1 MSLDLIFFAALAVL
15 LGWKLYSVL
24 GRRTGNERQIDPFIR
39 PNQPNGPLS
48 GQPGQKTGPIDKTQP
63 RRIEDQSGRDAA
75 RAEARSGTLPRERR
89 QAEASLAQAPDS
101 AQAGVAAIRAADPAF
116 DFADFLGG
124 AKVAFEMILGA
135 FAAGDTGALKPLL
148 SPEVFQNF
156 GNSIAE
162 RQRLKQKLKTV
173 IAGITSVDILDADL
187 RSGEARI
194 TLKFT
199 SQQTNV
205 TEDAEGRIIDGQP
218 NEVSTIIDVWSFA
231 RLVASRDPNWLLVA
245 TESPN

>member
-1 MSLDLIFFAALAVL
+1 MSIDLIFFAALALL

-24 GRRTGNERQIDPFIR
+24 GRRTGNERQIDPFAR
-39 PNQPNGPLS
+39 PNQPNGPAG
-48 GQPGQKTGPIDKTQP
+48 GQAGQKSGPMDKGQP
-63 RRIEDQSGRDAA
+63 RRIEDQTG
-75 RAEARSGTLPRERR
+75 RAETRSGTLPRERR

-116 DFADFLGG
+116 DFADFLSG
-124 AKVAFEMILGA
+124 AKVAFEMILMA
-135 FAAGDTGALKPLL
+135 FAAGDTNALKPLL
-148 SPEVFQNF
+148 SPDVFQNF
-156 GNSIAE
+156 ASAIAE
-162 RQRLKQKLKTV
+162 RQRLKHKLKTV

-194 TLKFT
+194 TLKFV

-205 TEDAEGRIIDGQP
+205 TEDAEGRVIDGQP
-218 NEVSTIIDVWSFA
+218 NEVATIMDVWSFA
-231 RLVASRDPNWLLVA
+231 RLVASRDPNWSLVA

>member
-24 GRRTGNERQIDPFIR
+24 GRRTGNERQIDPFAR
-39 PNQPNGPLS
+39 PSQPNGPIS
-48 GQPGQKTGPIDKTQP
+48 GQPGQKSGPMDKAPP
-63 RRIEDQSGRDAA
+63 RRIEDQSTA

-89 QAEASLAQAPDS
+89 QAEASLAQAPDA

-116 DFADFLGG
+116 DFADFLSG
-124 AKVAFEMILGA
+124 AKVAFEMILMA
-135 FAAGDTGALKPLL
+135 FAAGDTNALKPLL

-156 GNSIAE
+156 ANAIAE

-218 NEVSTIIDVWSFA
+218 NEVATIIDVWSFA
-231 RLVASRDPNWLLVA
+231 RLVASRDPNWSLVA